1 MKALISITSV
11 EVVSAAHARHHL
23 TQHNTIATP
32 KKQQHNTNQNNKNNK
47 PGRVATGVKLS
58 TRCAKLIFLIFNVS
72 KYCGLCVASGRGVVA
87 VVAVGVAG
95 ATAEEVVGEEE
106 VAVGVGMRS
115 EVGERDVGEG
125 ELEGETDGEAG
136 EAANVVVV
144 VGLSYLGS
152 VGEALLLLLLS
163 LLDVVVV
170 VDGVVVVVVAVVR
183 ALSSPARRGCS
194 TSLVTRGVVVLA
206 LDPGIFGMRNEL
218 ETLLLRNSSQISKS
232 LSARE
237 ILDVQSNK

>member
-1 MKALISITSV
+1 M
-11 EVVSAAHARHHL
+11 
-23 TQHNTIATP
+23 
-32 KKQQHNTNQNNKNNK
+32 
-47 PGRVATGVKLS
+47 
-58 TRCAKLIFLIFNVS
+58 
-72 KYCGLCVASGRGVVA
+72 
-87 VVAVGVAG
+87 AVGIAG

-170 VDGVVVVVVAVVR
+170 VDGVVVVVAVVR